1 MALHCKKLAHASESA
16 ACSASGET
24 ADNQPVK
31 AASDCRRFP
40 TVGDVLMMLLLFF
53 VSQVLVATVLAL
65 FGIAIPDSSVV
76 DTGNIEE
83 FMQQQMLRGESIAI
97 VYPVSMAVSV
107 IAILLYVG
115 ARSGNW
121 RIARFS
127 ASGFNPNI
135 ILSGIAWIVVAQ
147 IVLEPVMELLPHFDN
162 AGVGRGF
169 WACVTA
175 MFFAPV
181 LEELLC
187 RGIVLETLR
196 RRWSNFVAVAVSAL
210 FFGIV
215 HVEPATALAG
225 VVVGFVFGMIYL
237 RTQSLFSVMI
247 LHSVNNAIALALIC
261 LDMDGVSFREMIGN
275 DTAYFSAYAASC
287 LLFAL
292 FFVEISRKVFRRK

>member
-1 MALHCKKLAHASESA
+1 M
-16 ACSASGET
+16 
-24 ADNQPVK
+24 
-31 AASDCRRFP
+31 
-40 TVGDVLMMLLLFF
+40 MMLLLFF
-53 VSQVLVATVLAL
+53 VSQVLAATVLAL
-65 FGIAIPDSSVV
+65 FGIAIPDSSAV
-76 DTGNIEE
+76 DAGNIEE
-83 FMQQQMLRGESIAI
+83 FMRQQVLRGESIAI

-107 IAILLYVG
+107 VSILLYVG
-115 ARSGNW
+115 MRSGSW

-147 IVLEPVMELLPHFDN
+147 IVLEPAMELLPSFDN

-175 MFFAPV
+175 MLFAPV
-181 LEELLC
+181 LEEMLC

-196 RRWSNFVAVAVSAL
+196 RRWGNIVAVAVSAL

-225 VVVGFVFGMIYL
+225 VVVGFVLGMIYL
-237 RTQSLFSVMI
+237 RTQSLFSVII

-261 LDMDGVSFREMIGN
+261 LDMDGVAFREMIGN

-287 LLFAL
+287 LLFVL
-292 FFVEISRKVFRRK
+292 FFVETSRKVFRRK